1 MPITILV
8 DGERREPGEPAVP
21 VLDRGFLYGD
31 GAFEVLRTY
40 GGRPFA
46 MQPHLDRLRRSCERL
61 SIPVEADDAALVE
74 EIQRALELGGNDES
88 YVRIMITRGVTEMGL
103 AVPAQ
108 TRPRRVV
115 VVMPLKKQP
124 PEMYTDGVELA
135 TVVGGRAL
143 DGTGAAGA
151 KASNYLPNVLSLS
164 AAQARGG
171 YEALSVGPGGEL
183 LEGSTSN
190 LFFVREGELHTPSVV
205 LGILD
210 GITRA
215 TVLEAAARLSLQ
227 VHEGLYFPPDLYSA
241 DEAFITSSLRE
252 VVPVVR
258 ADGVAI
264 GDGRPGAL
272 TRRVH
277 EAFGALVRE
286 RVGLPPAG

>member
-1 MPITILV
+1 MAVYILV
-8 DGERREPGEPAVP
+8 DGEPRDPSEPAVP

-46 MQPHLDRLRRSCERL
+46 MQPHIDRLRRSCERL
-61 SIPVEADDAALVE
+61 SIALDATDALLRD
-74 EIQRALELGGNDES
+74 EIARAIEGGGNDES

-103 AVPAQ
+103 AVPTQ

-115 VVMPLKKQP
+115 VVMPLKAQP
-124 PEMYTDGVELA
+124 PEMYADGVEVA

-164 AAQARGG
+164 AARARGG
-171 YEALSVGPGGEL
+171 YEAVSVGPAGEL

-190 LFFVREGELHTPSVV
+190 LFLVKGGALHTPSVE

-215 TVLEAAARLSLQ
+215 TVIEAAGRLDVS
-227 VHEGLYFPPDLYSA
+227 VHEGLYFPPDLYGA

-258 ADGVAI
+258 ADGVVI

-286 RVGLPPAG
+286 RVGGG

>member
-1 MPITILV
+1 MGAAVLI
-8 DGERREPGEPAVP
+8 DGELTDASSAAVP

-46 MQPHLDRLRRSCERL
+46 VDPHLARLRRSCERL
-61 SIPVEADDAALVE
+61 SIPLDVDDARLTS
-74 EIQRALELGGNDES
+74 EIRRGLEAGGNAES

-103 AVPAQ
+103 AVPEELK
-108 TRPRRVV
+108 PRRVV
-115 VVMPLKKQP
+115 VVLPLKPQP
-124 PEMYTDGVELA
+124 RALYEDGVEVA

-143 DGTGAAGA
+143 DGTSGAGA
-151 KASNYLPNVLSLS
+151 KASNYLPNVLSLTS
-164 AAQARGG
+164 ARARGG
-171 YEALSVGPGGEL
+171 YEAISVGPGGEL

-190 LFFVREGELHTPSVV
+190 LFLVRDGELLTPSVE

-210 GITRA
+210 GITRSV
-215 TVLEAAARLSLQ
+215 VLEAARELAIP
-227 VHEGLYFPPDLYSA
+227 VGEGLLYPPDLYSA

-258 ADGVAI
+258 ADGVTL

-272 TRRVH
+272 TKRVH
-277 EAFGALVRE
+277 EAFRA
-286 RVGLPPAG
+286 RVEASLAV

>member
-1 MPITILV
+1 MGAAVLIEGELV
-8 DGERREPGEPAVP
+8 EDASEARVP

-46 MQPHLDRLRRSCERL
+46 LGPHLARLRRSCVRL
-61 SIPVEADDAALVE
+61 AIPLEIPDATLE
-74 EIQRALELGGNDES
+74 DEIARGLAAGGNDES

-103 AVPAQ
+103 AVPADLQ
-108 TRPRRVV
+108 PRRVIV
-115 VVMPLKKQP
+115 VLPLKPQP
-124 PEMYTDGVELA
+124 ERLYRDGVELA

-143 DGTGAAGA
+143 DGTAGAGA
-151 KASNYLPNVLSLS
+151 KASNYLPNVLSLTS
-164 AAQARGG
+164 AQARGG

-190 LFFVREGELHTPSVV
+190 LFLVRGGALFTPATD

-215 TVLEAAARLSLQ
+215 VVLDAARALG
-227 VHEGLYFPPDLYSA
+227 VPAREGLFFPPDLYGA

-258 ADGVAI
+258 ADGVTI
-264 GDGRPGAL
+264 GDGQPGAL
-272 TRRVH
+272 TRRIH
-277 EAFGALVRE
+277 DAFRAEVQRRLG
-286 RVGLPPAG
+286 

>member
-1 MPITILV
+1 MSALV
-8 DGERREPGEPAVP
+8 IIDGEEREPSAAVVP

-46 MQPHLDRLRRSCERL
+46 MREHVERLRRSCARL
-61 SIPVEADDAALVE
+61 RLPLDVSDDALASEVE
-74 EIQRALELGGNDES
+74 RGLAAAGNPES

-103 AVPAQ
+103 AVPEQ
-108 TRPRRVV
+108 QRPRRVLV
-115 VVMPLKKQP
+115 VLPLNEQP
-124 PEMYTDGVELA
+124 RAMYEDGVELA
-135 TVVGGRAL
+135 TVQGGRAL
-143 DGTGAAGA
+143 DGTAAAGA

-164 AAQARGG
+164 SAQARGG

-190 LFFVREGELHTPSVV
+190 VFFARGGVVHTPAVG

-215 TVLEAAARLSLQ
+215 VVIEAARRLGIE
-227 VHEGLYFPPDLYSA
+227 VREGLYFPPDLYGA
-241 DEAFITSSLRE
+241 EEAFITSSLRE

-258 ADGVAI
+258 VDGVPI
-264 GDGRPGAL
+264 GTG
-272 TRRVH
+272 
-277 EAFGALVRE
+277 
-286 RVGLPPAG
+286 RVGTLVPKLHSAFRATALASVAGG